1 MKNTI
6 NNNTRFGYDF
16 TGFGIDTLFVL
27 FFLALE
33 YGRAV
38 QLFSIDAALMLTTMA
53 MVLILPYFLPSKS
66 ARPTL
71 GTWLKLRGLVA
82 VAGLTFGVL
91 YSRSVGIV
99 LPESLKFV
107 PMTFLILTAMVS
119 CYVQFYGLMRLR
131 LAK

>member
-1 MKNTI
+1 M
-6 NNNTRFGYDF
+6 NNTTNNRDYNFSGY
-16 TGFGIDTLFVL
+16 GIDTLFVL

-38 QLFSIDAALMLTTMA
+38 QLFSIDGVLMLTTMA
-53 MVLILPYFLPSKS
+53 MVLILPYFLPSKG

-71 GTWLKLRGLVA
+71 GSWLKLRCLVA
-82 VAGLTFGVL
+82 VTGLTAGVL
-91 YSRSVGIV
+91 YSRSVGFV
-99 LPESLKFV
+99 LPGSLKFA

-119 CYVQFYGLMRLR
+119 CYIQFYGLMRLR